1 MQQGDMIHK
10 VLTDAGHD
18 HVFHLMTGHNHMSQ
32 VFSVGTSETQL
43 TDLMLPWIQK
53 VTSNVKAASAR

>member
-1 MQQGDMIHK
+1 
-10 VLTDAGHD
+10 
-18 HVFHLMTGHNHMSQ
+18 MTGHNHMSQ

-53 VTSNVKAASAR
+53 VTSNVKAASAQ